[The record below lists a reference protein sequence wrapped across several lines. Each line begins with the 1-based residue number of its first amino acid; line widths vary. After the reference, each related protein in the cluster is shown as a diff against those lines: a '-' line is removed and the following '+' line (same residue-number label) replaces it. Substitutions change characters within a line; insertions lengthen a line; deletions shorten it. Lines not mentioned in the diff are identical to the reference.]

1 MTTLHKTIEIPED
14 RRLRL
19 SLDLPK
25 ELKPGPAELYLE
37 FLQPKPETTSDTMAG
52 FAGCL
57 RDDPVF
63 AGDALEMQRK
73 MRDEW

>member
-1 MTTLHKTIEIPED
+1 MTTLHKTIEITAD
-14 RRLRL
+14 RRLNL

-25 ELKPGPAELYLE
+25 ELQPGPAELYLE
-37 FLQPKPETTSDTMAG
+37 FLQPKTATASDTLAG

-57 RDDPVF
+57 KGDPVF
-63 AGDALEMQRK
+63 SGDALEIQRK